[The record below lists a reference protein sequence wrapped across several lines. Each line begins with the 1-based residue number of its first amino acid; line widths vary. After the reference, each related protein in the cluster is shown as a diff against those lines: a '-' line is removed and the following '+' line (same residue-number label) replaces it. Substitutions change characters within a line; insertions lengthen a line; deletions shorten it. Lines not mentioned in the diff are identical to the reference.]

1 MSFERFAFAI
11 LLVYFQNCEIFAPS
25 SLLRDGEV
33 SSKSSN
39 ESVSFSSSSSSSSS
53 FQKPGAGF
61 GLEMLL
67 MQTMRKW
74 RTLNEFDVIRIVI
87 RPALCLIPLL
97 PNSNSVE
104 KLRRKFRT
112 DVRMDLA
119 LDRNP
124 KLKIQYSQAQT
135 LRDELKHQ
143 RLMLT
148 RPLLS
153 SSGTVFFFYS
163 LPLSLN
169 IFATSTSCFLRAGR
183 ETSARARNARRV
195 PRDVPRSYSAKSS
208 RVS

>member
-33 SSKSSN
+33 SSKSSD
-39 ESVSFSSSSSSSSS
+39 ESVSFSSSSSSS
-53 FQKPGAGF
+53 FQKHGPGF

-163 LPLSLN
+163 LPLSLSLSL
-169 IFATSTSCFLRAGR
+169 I
-183 ETSARARNARRV
+183 
-195 PRDVPRSYSAKSS
+195 
-208 RVS
+208 

>member
-25 SLLRDGEV
+25 SLLRDGEE
-33 SSKSSN
+33 SSKSSD
-39 ESVSFSSSSSSSSS
+39 ESVSFSSSSSSSS
-53 FQKPGAGF
+53 FQKHGPGF

-163 LPLSLN
+163 LPLSLSLSL
-169 IFATSTSCFLRAGR
+169 I
-183 ETSARARNARRV
+183 
-195 PRDVPRSYSAKSS
+195 
-208 RVS
+208 